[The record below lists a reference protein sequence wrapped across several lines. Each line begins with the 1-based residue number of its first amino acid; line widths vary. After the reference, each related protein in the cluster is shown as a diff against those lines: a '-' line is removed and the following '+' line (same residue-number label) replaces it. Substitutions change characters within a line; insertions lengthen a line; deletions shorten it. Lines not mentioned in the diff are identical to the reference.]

1 MGSKDAEVMKE
12 GIIMK
17 KLMTLALAAAMMLGA
32 ATGANAI
39 DFKAKGQWI
48 MSFDYGQHGDFRS
61 NQDGRPGYGKKNED
75 EFEARQRVRLQLDA
89 VASEALSGTV
99 FFEIGDQVWG
109 DNDSG
114 GALGA
119 DSNNVVELKRA
130 YIDWMVPQTDLK
142 VRMGIQGLA
151 LPSFTTNASQII
163 DDDVAAI
170 TLNYQFNENVGLTAF
185 WARPYNDNGGYS
197 SRWDGTAYDKN
208 YMDNMD
214 MFAVLLP
221 LTFDGV
227 KVTPWVMYAAMGPGM
242 FDNLENDPGNAW
254 GRASAGMVSGFQGT
268 DWNDSYGNAFW
279 AGVTGEVTY
288 WDPFRIAWDV
298 NYGSAAYADEKMNR
312 EGWLASLLL
321 EYKLDWGTPGIYGW
335 YGSGDDNNPRNG
347 SERMPTIEANNE
359 GTNSV
364 AGFGTLGTWT
374 LGRDT
379 LLGSTL
385 VGTWGLG
392 LRVCDISFFEDL
404 SHTIHLNYYQ
414 GTNSA
419 GMARHIKGAGGP
431 DIVRPNGTDFNTAN
445 YYGLYLTDRDRAMEV
460 GIMSTYTL
468 HENLKLLVE
477 ANYIALWLDNSRDVW
492 GGYHAGGRRYAA
504 NSTEDAWN
512 MNVSFIY
519 KF

>member
-1 MGSKDAEVMKE
+1 MK
-12 GIIMK
+12 
-17 KLMTLALAAAMMLGA
+17 MTRRNFLSTSAVAALACGASLTAHAAGSTDENSLNFITDIFKDSTQPGEIEE
-32 ATGANAI
+32 ATAITAEKNAEWYEKLDFSDRREFANAERGWLDNA
-39 DFKAKGQWI
+39 DFFGLLLPVT
-48 MSFDYGQHGDFRS
+48 YGDIRLTPWALLGTIGKNAFRHGNGRFYSRNS
-61 NQDGRPGYGKKNED
+61 EGSYGIGLSPSAYRFDGRE
-75 EFEARQRVRLQLDA
+75 
-89 VASEALSGTV
+89 SS
-99 FFEIGDQVWG
+99 
-109 DNDSG
+109 
-114 GALGA
+114 
-119 DSNNVVELKRA
+119 
-130 YIDWMVPQTDLK
+130 
-142 VRMGIQGLA
+142 LA
-151 LPSFTTNASQII
+151 HA
-163 DDDVAAI
+163 
-170 TLNYQFNENVGLTAF
+170 TAF
-185 WARPYNDNGGYS
+185 WAGLTGEITAARPLRLAWS
-197 SRWDGTAYDKN
+197 A
-208 YMDNMD
+208 
-214 MFAVLLP
+214 
-221 LTFDGV
+221 
-227 KVTPWVMYAAMGPGM
+227 
-242 FDNLENDPGNAW
+242 AW
-254 GRASAGMVSGFQGT
+254 GSVATGDAALDRHGWYASAL
-268 DWNDSYGNAFW
+268 A
-279 AGVTGEVTY
+279 E
-288 WDPFRIAWDV
+288 
-298 NYGSAAYADEKMNR
+298 YA
-312 EGWLASLLL
+312 
-321 EYKLDWGTPGIYGW
+321 LDWGTPGIYGW
-335 YGSGDDNNPRNG
+335 YSSGDDGDPANG

-392 LRVCDISFFEDL
+392 LRVCDISFFENL

>member
-1 MGSKDAEVMKE
+1 
-12 GIIMK
+12 MK
-17 KLMTLALAAAMMLGA
+17 KNKPYGAAAALLAGALLGGLMTAPGA
-32 ATGANAI
+32 HAV
-39 DFKAKGQWI
+39 
-48 MSFDYGQHGDFRS
+48 DFRVKGVWIAMLEYG
-61 NQDGRPGYGKKNED
+61 DGGSFVRKDREGKNVQGWGRWGED
-75 EFEARQRVRLQLDA
+75 RFEAKNRVRLQLDA
-89 VASEALSGTV
+89 AVSDALSGSV
-99 FFEIGDQVWG
+99 YFEIGGATWG
-109 DNDSG
+109 RARSG

-119 DSNNVVELKRA
+119 DGQIVKIKHSYLDWNLPGTGLKA
-130 YIDWMVPQTDLK
+130 
-142 VRMGIQGLA
+142 RMGLQRIF
-151 LPSFTTNASQII
+151 LPDFVTDASQVF
-163 DDDVAAI
+163 DADVAGISVAAPL
-170 TLNYQFNENVGLTAF
+170 TEHLSLTAF
-185 WARPYNDNGGYS
+185 WARAFNDNWAAPDGGQS
-197 SRWDGTAYDKN
+197 GWL
-208 YMDNMD
+208 DNAD
-214 MFAVLLP
+214 FFGLLLP
-221 LTFDGV
+221 VTYEDIRLTPWALLGTIGKNAFRHGNGRFYSRNSEGSYGIGLSPSAYRFDGRESSLAHA
-227 KVTPWVMYAAMGPGM
+227 T
-242 FDNLENDPGNAW
+242 
-254 GRASAGMVSGFQGT
+254 
-268 DWNDSYGNAFW
+268 AFW
-279 AGVTGEVTY
+279 AGLTGEITAAR
-288 WDPFRIAWDV
+288 PLRLAW
-298 NYGSAAYADEKMNR
+298 SAAWGSVATGDAALDRHGWYASA
-312 EGWLASLLL
+312 LA
-321 EYKLDWGTPGIYGW
+321 EYALDWGTPGIYGW
-335 YGSGDDNNPRNG
+335 YSSGDDGDPANG

-364 AGFGTLGTWT
+364 AGFGTLGTWP

-392 LRVCDISFFEDL
+392 LRVCDISFFENL